1 MFFFNAVNPTFRNGG
16 FINISKKAI
25 YDLIPD
31 NYYPKTIL
39 VYPKTTYDFKALLEL
54 SNITFPVIVK
64 PDKGLRGVLVK
75 KLESTEALEIYHQKV
90 SFEYLIQDYIDY
102 PYEAGIF
109 YVKKPNQ
116 SHGTITGIVQKE
128 FLTVTGDGISTIEQ
142 LLKKNPR
149 FEFQLPTLKKD
160 LGEACQL
167 ILKPNYSKTLV
178 PFGNHCRGS
187 MFINANQYI
196 TPKLIQNIDA
206 VCQQIE
212 GFYYGR
218 IDLKFKSWS
227 DLNEGLNFSIIEI
240 NGAMSEPAHIY
251 DPNNTYIKGLKEII
265 RHYQHLFEIS
275 RQNHA
280 LGLPF
285 LSYKE
290 AIKEFKEH
298 FATVSSFTKVF
309 EA

>member
-1 MFFFNAVNPTFRNGG
+1 MFFFNTVNPTFKNGG
-16 FINISKKAI
+16 FINVSKKAI
-25 YDLIPD
+25 YNLIPD
-31 NYYPKTIL
+31 TYYPKTVL
-39 VYPKTTYDFKALLEL
+39 VFPNTSYNFKALLKM

-75 KLESTEALEIYHQKV
+75 KLESIEALEAYHQKA
-90 SFEYLIQDYIDY
+90 SFEYLIQEYVDY

-116 SHGTITGIVQKE
+116 SSGTITGIVQKE
-128 FLTVTGDGISTIEQ
+128 FLTVTGDGTSTIEQ

-149 FEFQLPTLKKD
+149 FEFQIPILKKH
-160 LGEACQL
+160 LAEEYNY
-167 ILKPNYSKTLV
+167 ILKPNCSKILV

-187 MFINANQYI
+187 MFMDANKYI

-206 VCQQIE
+206 VCQQID

-227 DLNEGLNFSIIEI
+227 DLNEGQHFSIIEI

-251 DPNNTYIKGLKEII
+251 DPNNPYLKGLKEII
-265 RHYQHLFEIS
+265 RHYHHLFEIS

-285 LSYKE
+285 LGYKE
-290 AIKEFKEH
+290 AVKEFKEH
-298 FATVSSFTKVF
+298 FATMSNFTKVSQM
-309 EA
+309 

>member
-1 MFFFNAVNPTFRNGG
+1 MFFFNAVNPTFKNGG
-16 FINISKKAI
+16 FINMSKKAI

-31 NYYPKTIL
+31 TYYPKTIL
-39 VYPKTTYDFKALLEL
+39 VQPNTTYDLKSILQN
-54 SNITFPVIVK
+54 SNISFPVIVK

-75 KLESTEALEIYHQKV
+75 KLESIEALETYHKKA
-90 SFEYLIQDYIDY
+90 SFEYLIQEYVDY

-116 SHGTITGIVQKE
+116 SQGMITGIVQKE
-128 FLTVTGDGISTIEQ
+128 FLTVTGDGVSTIEQ
-142 LLKKNPR
+142 LLKKSPR

-160 LGEACQL
+160 LADQCQHVL
-167 ILKPNYSKTLV
+167 EVNCTKTLV

-187 MFINANQYI
+187 MFVNANHYI

-206 VCQQIE
+206 VCQQID

-227 DLNEGLNFSIIEI
+227 DLNEGQQFSIIEI

-251 DPNNTYIKGLKEII
+251 DPNNNYIKGLKEII
-265 RHYQHLFEIS
+265 RHYRHLFEIS

-290 AIKEFKEH
+290 AVKEFKEH
-298 FATVSSFTKVF
+298 FATVSNFTKVSQM
-309 EA
+309 